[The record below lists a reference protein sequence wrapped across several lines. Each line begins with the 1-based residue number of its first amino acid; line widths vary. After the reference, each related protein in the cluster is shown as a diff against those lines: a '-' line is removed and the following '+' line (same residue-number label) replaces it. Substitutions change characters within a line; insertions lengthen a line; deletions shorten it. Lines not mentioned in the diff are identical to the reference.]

1 MGVKFCT
8 QCGKKNDSGNRFCIY
23 CGHSFAEDQISENAV
38 EEIEDGESDAV
49 EEQAEPGVFPS
60 PKTPVSLY
68 EKHKIREKHEPVK
81 TFEFWK
87 VLLFSIITCGIY
99 GIYVYYH
106 LIQGLNKICEG
117 DEEESP
123 NVFKVIFFSIFTYG
137 VYALYWSYVQSQRMY
152 EAAKGYRA
160 EVKEKGWTILL
171 WETVGCVL
179 FCTGPVVA
187 LYKIIKNYN
196 LLAERYNQ
204 GVVNY
209 KIREMSQEERDKKKN
224 RKKIAE
230 IIGMVYVAL
239 LTLGVMVSII
249 DGCSTKNG
257 HKTVI
262 DPDAKESKIGVSK
275 TLEELESESTNV
287 PSQQQSTE
295 AEPSKES
302 TEAMVANEK
311 DKIKNPM
318 GIYYVTPH
326 CMEMDIYE
334 GDTFQDYYLY
344 YIYKSSE
351 NLDNIVVIESSF
363 VDSVTNRIEMAY
375 NTRNDLWFGSSSERD
390 AYLYYDEYLKKYI
403 FKYGESNTV
412 CLENITENS
421 AWNGESP
428 EGCFTAELGT
438 KNGLTYFVYDLFNT
452 GCLAGFSTNNSDEVN
467 KYVASKD
474 ERYKYYFE
482 YNIYPKDGDIFNRLK
497 EGESLTRLSFHE
509 YSIPNLTIEDW
520 EGVSDGYASSVIEVA
535 ELNRANSF
543 DGYRSPDSFSGTYQI
558 SGNNEN
564 MYIFL
569 DYNENAETF
578 YYKIYKENKT
588 IASGTD
594 AIIHGINGYGIIS
607 PEFLLDFTGYAWNNS
622 ETAQI
627 IIPKLGETSFEVII
641 E

>member
-8 QCGKKNDSGNRFCIY
+8 QCGKKNDSENRFCIY
-23 CGHSFAEDQISENAV
+23 CGHPFAEDEIPENI

-49 EEQAEPGVFPS
+49 EEETEPGVFAT

-123 NVFKVIFFSIFTYG
+123 NIFKVIFFSIFTYG

-179 FCTGPVVA
+179 FGTGPVIA

-224 RKKIAE
+224 RKKIAK
-230 IIGMVYVAL
+230 IVGMVYAVL
-239 LTLGVMVSII
+239 LTLGAMISLI
-249 DGCSTKNG
+249 DGCSTKSS

-262 DPDAKESKIGVSK
+262 DPNGKDSGLEVTGTVDEAKASQEKNEAKVETES
-275 TLEELESESTNV
+275 
-287 PSQQQSTE
+287 
-295 AEPSKES
+295 SKES
-302 TEAMVANEK
+302 TEAMVANED
-311 DKIKNPM
+311 DKIKNPI

-334 GDTFQDYYLY
+334 GDVFQDYYMY
-344 YIYKSSE
+344 YVCKSSE
-351 NLDNIVVIESSF
+351 NPSNIVVMETSF
-363 VDSVTNRIEMAY
+363 VDLITNSIEMSY
-375 NTRNDLWFGSSSERD
+375 NNSIDSWFGSSPERD

-403 FKYGESNTV
+403 FSTTGTTV
-412 CLENITENS
+412 CLENITKDS
-421 AWNGESP
+421 AWQGETP
-428 EGCFTAELGT
+428 EGGFTAELGT
-438 KNGLTYFVYDLFNT
+438 KNGLTYLIYDLFNT
-452 GCLAGFSTNNSDEVN
+452 GYLAVANTDNSGEL
-467 KYVASKD
+467 KRSVATEDKEFD
-474 ERYKYYFE
+474 FDLA
-482 YNIYPKDGDIFNRLK
+482 YNIYPTNGDF
-497 EGESLTRLSFHE
+497 LTRLEFNQ
-509 YSIPNLTIEDW
+509 YSSPNLEIEDW
-520 EGVSDGYASSVIEVA
+520 EGIHGSYADSQTKIA
-535 ELNRANSF
+535 ELNHDDVF

-558 SGNNEN
+558 SGDVEDIDDIS
-564 MYIFL
+564 YIFL
-569 DYNENAETF
+569 DYNENAKTF
-578 YYKIYKENKT
+578 YYKIYKEDKT
-588 IASGTD
+588 IVSGTD
-594 AIIHGINGYGIIS
+594 AFIHGQRGYEIIS
-607 PEFLLDFTGYAWNNS
+607 PNFLLDFNWYVGNS
-622 ETAQI
+622 SGNGWI
-627 IIPKLGETSFEVII
+627 IIPKLGSTGCYVVDA
-641 E
+641 

>member
-68 EKHKIREKHEPVK
+68 EKHKIIEKHEPVK

-239 LTLGVMVSII
+239 LILGVMVSII
-249 DGCSTKNG
+249 DGCSTKNRR
-257 HKTVI
+257 KTVV
-262 DPDAKESKIGVSK
+262 DPDAKESGNTFNSSGIK
-275 TLEELESESTNV
+275 TLKELESESINV
-287 PSQQQSTE
+287 PRQQQSTE
-295 AEPSKES
+295 PESSKEV
-302 TEAMVANEK
+302 TEDMAANEG
-311 DKIKNPM
+311 DKTESPI

-334 GDTFQDYYLY
+334 GDVFQDYYMY
-344 YIYKSSE
+344 CVCKSSE
-351 NLDNIVVIESSF
+351 NPDNIVVVETSF
-363 VDSVTNRIEMAY
+363 VDSVTNQIEMSY
-375 NTRNDLWFGSSSERD
+375 NDGINSWFGSSPERD

-403 FKYGESNTV
+403 FSTTGTTV
-412 CLENITENS
+412 CLENITNDS
-421 AWNGESP
+421 AWQGETP

-452 GCLAGFSTNNSDEVN
+452 DYLAVVSTNNSDEVN
-467 KYVASKD
+467 RSVATKD
-474 ERYKYYFE
+474 NNYYYA
-482 YNIYPKDGDIFNRLK
+482 YNILPTNGDF
-497 EGESLTRLSFHE
+497 LTRLEFGVLTSD
-509 YSIPNLTIEDW
+509 PDLTIEDW
-520 EGVSDGYASSVIEVA
+520 KGVSYGSPDSRTEVA
-535 ELNRANSF
+535 ELNRDNSF

-558 SGNNEN
+558 TGDGEG

-569 DYNENAETF
+569 DYNENAKTF
-578 YYKIYKENKT
+578 YYKIYQENKT

-594 AIIHGINGYGIIS
+594 AFIHGLNGYEIIS
-607 PEFLLDFTGYAWNNS
+607 PEFLLDFTGYAGNS
-622 ETAQI
+622 SENAQI
-627 IIPKLGETSFEVII
+627 IIPKLGLISFDTIVE
-641 E
+641 